1 MDPTTSSPNSPAPQP
16 HASSGPLAAHTAPAP
31 AASPAPA
38 AAHPAAA
45 APVASDAKPALDA
58 ALRSEIDDAMAALGL
73 GPGGLASHD
82 SGSGHK
88 GDRPERKPHRERERS
103 RPPITLPGHDVAPI
117 GGPAKPAMKGP
128 RVVQAG
134 REYRTGVVVSV
145 GPTDIFIEFGP
156 KSLGIVP
163 RAQYPD
169 ETELPAPGSQ
179 LEVAIDKFDES
190 EHIFVCSRPG
200 TVVKAAWENLE
211 IGQTVEGKVVSV
223 NKGGLEIE
231 ISGHKAFMP
240 ASQVSLDRIPDLS
253 ILIGE
258 KLTAQVSQLDKR
270 GRGNIVL
277 SRRDLLE
284 QERRERAK
292 SLRDQLKEGDVL
304 DGTVRKI
311 MPFGAFVDIGG
322 IDGLV
327 HVSDLSYDRIGMG
340 EQAIA
345 KHVKEGQKVKVKIL
359 KIEWNDEDMRKS
371 RIGLG
376 LKQLA
381 SDPFQ
386 TAVADIKEGAEIAG
400 KVTRL
405 ADFGAFIE
413 LAPGVDGLVH
423 VSEIAHRR
431 INHPQDVLKI
441 DEIVQVKVLKL
452 DPTTR
457 RISLS
462 IRAMLPVPEPVA
474 APGGGG
480 GGRGGKDK
488 DRTPKRTAEDIM
500 KETPALRRLRAQAA
514 ARDKAKGGALKG
526 GF

>member
-1 MDPTTSSPNSPAPQP
+1 MDPTTNPSVPSPAAP
-16 HASSGPLAAHTAPAP
+16 SAPA
-31 AASPAPA
+31 SAPA
-38 AAHPAAA
+38 E
-45 APVASDAKPALDA
+45 APKPALDA
-58 ALRSEIDDAMAALGL
+58 ALKTEIDDAMAALGM
-73 GPGGLASHD
+73 GPGGLAAFDGSRK
-82 SGSGHK
+82 SGSGE
-88 GDRPERKPHRERERS
+88 GGGGGGRRPKERS
-103 RPPITLPGHDVAPI
+103 RAPITLPGHDVAPI

-134 REYRTGVVVSV
+134 REYRTGTIVSV

-163 RAQYPD
+163 RAQFPD
-169 ETELPAPGSQ
+169 EAELPAPGTQ
-179 LEVAIDKFDES
+179 LEVAIEKFDEA
-190 EHIFVCSRPG
+190 EHIFLCSRPG

-211 IGQTVEGKVVSV
+211 IGQTVEGKVVGV

-253 ILIGE
+253 VMIGE

-322 IDGLV
+322 VDGLV
-327 HVSDLSYDRIGMG
+327 HVGDLSYDRVGMG

-345 KHVKEGQKVKVKIL
+345 KHIKEGQKVKVKIL

-376 LKQLA
+376 LKQLSA
-381 SDPFQ
+381 DPFQ
-386 TAVADIKEGAEIAG
+386 TAVADIKEGAEIGG

-405 ADFGAFIE
+405 AEFGAFIE

-431 INHPQDVLKI
+431 INHPQDVLKV
-441 DEIVQVKVLKL
+441 DEIVQVKVLKI
-452 DPTTR
+452 DPGTR

-462 IRAMLPVPEPVA
+462 IKAMLPAPEPVA
-474 APGGGG
+474 GP
-480 GGRGGKDK
+480 GGRGKGDK
-488 DRTPKRTAEDIM
+488 DRGPKRTAEDIM

-514 ARDKAKGGALKG
+514 ARDKAKGGQLKG

>member
-1 MDPTTSSPNSPAPQP
+1 MDPTTSSTNSPSPQP
-16 HASSGPLAAHTAPAP
+16 DAASNGAAPSAAHPGTPGPAP
-31 AASPAPA
+31 A
-38 AAHPAAA
+38 
-45 APVASDAKPALDA
+45 DTKPAIDPSLT
-58 ALRSEIDDAMAALGL
+58 SEIDDAMAALGL
-73 GPGGLASHD
+73 GPGGI
-82 SGSGHK
+82 GSGPAHAS
-88 GDRPERKPHRERERS
+88 DRPSGPRHQRTERPHRERS
-103 RPPITLPGHDVAPI
+103 KHPITLPGHDVAPI

-134 REYRTGVVVSV
+134 REYRTGTVVSV
-145 GPTDIFIEFGP
+145 GPTDIFVEFGP

-163 RAQYPD
+163 RAQFPEEKD
-169 ETELPAPGSQ
+169 LPAAGAQ
-179 LEVAIDKFDES
+179 LEVAIDKFDEA
-190 EHIFVCSRPG
+190 EHIFLCSRPG

-211 IGQTVEGKVVSV
+211 VGQTVEGKVVAV

-253 ILIGE
+253 VLIGE

-270 GRGNIVL
+270 GKGNIIL
-277 SRRDLLE
+277 SRRDILE

-327 HVSDLSYDRIGMG
+327 HVSDLSYDRVGMG

-381 SDPFQ
+381 ADPYT
-386 TAVADIKEGAEIAG
+386 TALADIKEGAEIGG

-441 DEIVQVKVLKL
+441 DEIVRCKVLKL
-452 DPTTR
+452 DPATR

-462 IRAMLPVPEPVA
+462 IRAMLPPPEPVA

-480 GGRGGKDK
+480 GGRGGKNDK

-514 ARDKAKGGALKG
+514 ARDKAKGGTLKG